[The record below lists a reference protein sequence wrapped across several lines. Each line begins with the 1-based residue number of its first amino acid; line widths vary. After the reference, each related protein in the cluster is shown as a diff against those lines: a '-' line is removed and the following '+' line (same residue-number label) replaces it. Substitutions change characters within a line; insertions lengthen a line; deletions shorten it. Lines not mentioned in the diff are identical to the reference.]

1 MTQFA
6 RIKRTGKERPLRFVD
21 ELTKLHDTNL
31 PERPSLT
38 ASFVVGSCKKWRT
51 VRIRPEIISIVE
63 GLQARA
69 ARGGGGVE
77 LSISEV
83 LSVLLVAG
91 LPVVVEAP
99 HGPFHSR

>member
-1 MTQFA
+1 MATFA
-6 RIKRTGKERPLRFVD
+6 RVKRTGQERTLRFVN
-21 ELTKLHDTNL
+21 ELPKLHDTNL

-38 ASFVVGSCKKWRT
+38 ASFVVGARKKWRT

-69 ARGGGGVE
+69 ARGSGVE

-83 LSVLLVAG
+83 LSALLVAG
-91 LPVVVEAP
+91 LPIVAEAP
-99 HGPFHSR
+99 NGPFRR